1 MTMRLTRSI
10 FCACVLACAVDESAC
25 SSSPAPSTPAG
36 NVGSSIAFLSG
47 KNQVAVVNPDQG
59 SISIVDANSL
69 AVVSTIDVG
78 GEPHA
83 LLELASGKLLVTN
96 SRAGEIV
103 VVDPDS
109 SAVVNRKT
117 ICDAPS
123 GLAAAPDES
132 FIAVACEWD
141 GSVVKVDPTSLATSV
156 LATGLAR
163 PRAIAVVGN
172 GKSPSVVV
180 TEFTGGNVV
189 RIAADG
195 SVSRISL
202 VPSNAPYRDALTKM
216 TANLA
221 AALVPA
227 NGNLLVAYELVNHT
241 GDASL
246 EKIAGDYGSVT
257 DGNPKINPV
266 VGALSVAADGTP
278 SLGGATLLYS
288 IFDGGSRVFNGPVAI
303 GAWSHYE
310 IVANIST
317 NNVAMI
323 DTNASDPKTRA
334 VGNISVGA
342 GPSGIAIDEARGL
355 AYVDNAFDGSIS
367 KIDLT
372 KAKSQLPIASEPIQT
387 QIRVLSQPFSAS
399 ARAGRKIFYDAS
411 NTHVTPSGVVACATC
426 HPGGADDGLIWF
438 IETTNIPLKRRRT
451 PALWNAHTT
460 TAPFHWNGQYATMDD
475 LAEATITDLM
485 AGDGLLV
492 DLPSVQAYIDEIVQP
507 PVAPAGDANAIARG
521 KTLFDSADTQCA
533 TCHSGADFTDDQL
546 HAAVL
551 NPMSLTSD
559 DSFSTANTPALHGLF
574 LRAPYFHDGRSAS
587 LGDLLTRTDASA
599 HGKTSQLSASDVSDL
614 VAYLNSL

>member
-1 MTMRLTRSI
+1 MSI
-10 FCACVLACAVDESAC
+10 ARVAVLACALALTSAC
-25 SSSPAPSTPAG
+25 SSTPQATVPAG
-36 NVGSSIAFLSG
+36 SVGASIAFLSG
-47 KNQVAVVNPDQG
+47 KNQLAVVNPDQG
-59 SISIVDANSL
+59 SISIVNADSL
-69 AVVSTIDVG
+69 AILSTVDVG
-78 GEPHA
+78 GEPRA
-83 LLELASGKLLVTN
+83 LLELASGKILVTN
-96 SRAGEIV
+96 SRGGEIV
-103 VVDPDS
+103 LVDPV
-109 SAVVNRKT
+109 SASVVKRKT
-117 ICDAPS
+117 ICDGPS
-123 GLAAAPDES
+123 GLAASPDES
-132 FIAVACEWD
+132 FVVVACEWD
-141 GSVVKVDPTSLATSV
+141 GSVVKVDPSSLDASV

-163 PRAIAVVGN
+163 PRAVAVVGN
-172 GKSPSVVV
+172 AKAPSVIVS
-180 TEFTGGNVV
+180 EFTGGNVV

-195 SVSRISL
+195 TVSRVSL
-202 VPSNAPYRDALTKM
+202 VPTSAPYRDALTKM
-216 TANLA
+216 TGNLA

-266 VGALSVAADGTP
+266 IGSLGIAADGTP
-278 SLGGATLLYS
+278 TLSGDTLLYS
-288 IFDGGSRVFNGPVAI
+288 IFDGGSRVFNGPVAV
-303 GAWSHYE
+303 ASWSHYE

-323 DTNASDPKTRA
+323 DTNQSDPKTRA

-342 GPSGIAIDEARGL
+342 GPSGVAVDQAHGL

-367 KIDLT
+367 KIDL
-372 KAKSQLPIASEPIQT
+372 AKSATLPHGPTQPLQT
-387 QIRVLSQPFSAS
+387 QIRTLSQPFSAS

-451 PALWNAHTT
+451 PSLWNAHTA
-460 TAPFHWNGQYATMDD
+460 TAPFHWNGQYKVMDD

-492 DLPSVQAYIDEIVQP
+492 DLPSVQAYIDEMVQP

-521 KTLFDSADTQCA
+521 KILFESADTQCS

-546 HAAVL
+546 HAVL
-551 NPMSLTSD
+551 NPMSLSAD

-574 LRAPYFHDGRSAS
+574 LRAPYFHDGRSPS
-587 LGDLLTRTDASA
+587 LKDLLTRTDASA
-599 HGKTSQLSASDVSDL
+599 HGKTSQLASSDVSDL

>member
-1 MTMRLTRSI
+1 MSI
-10 FCACVLACAVDESAC
+10 ARVAVLACAVAIASAC
-25 SSSPAPSTPAG
+25 SSTPQATVPAG
-36 NVGSSIAFLSG
+36 NVGASIAFLSG
-47 KNQVAVVNPDQG
+47 KNQLAVVNPDQG

-69 AVVSTIDVG
+69 TLIASVDVG

-103 VVDPDS
+103 VVDPDAN
-109 SAVVNRKT
+109 AVVNRKT
-117 ICDAPS
+117 ICDSPS
-123 GLAAAPDES
+123 GLAASPDES
-132 FIAVACEWD
+132 FVAVACEWD
-141 GSVVKVDPTSLATSV
+141 GTVMKVDPNSLATST
-156 LATGLAR
+156 LANGLVR
-163 PRAIAVVGN
+163 PRAVAVVGN
-172 GKSPSVVV
+172 TKAPSVVV
-180 TEFTGGNVV
+180 SEFTGGNVV

-195 SVSRISL
+195 SLSRVSL
-202 VPSNAPYRDALTKM
+202 VPTNAPYRDALTQM
-216 TANLA
+216 TGNLA

-266 VGALSVAADGTP
+266 VGTLSIAADGSPTL
-278 SLGGATLLYS
+278 SGDTLLYS
-288 IFDGGSRVFNGPVAI
+288 IFDGGSRVFNGPVAVA
-303 GAWSHYE
+303 AWSHYE

-323 DTNASDPKTRA
+323 DTNVSDPKTRA

-342 GPSGIAIDEARGL
+342 GPSGIAIDQAHGI
-355 AYVDNAFDGSIS
+355 AFVDNAFDGSIS

-372 KAKSQLPIASEPIQT
+372 KTATLSHGPTQPTQT

-426 HPGGADDGLIWF
+426 HPGGADDDLIWF
-438 IETTNIPLKRRRT
+438 IETTKIPLKRRRT
-451 PALWNAHTT
+451 PALWNAHTA
-460 TAPFHWNGQYATMDD
+460 TAPFHWNGQYATMND

-492 DLPSVQAYIDEIVQP
+492 DLASVQAYIDEIVQP
-507 PVAPAGDANAIARG
+507 PTAPAGDSNAIARG
-521 KTLFDSADTQCA
+521 KTLFESADTQCA

-546 HAAVL
+546 HAVL
-551 NPMSLTSD
+551 NPMSLTAD
-559 DSFSTANTPALHGLF
+559 DSFPTANTPALHGLF
-574 LRAPYFHDGRSAS
+574 LRAPYFHDGRSPT
-587 LGDLLTRTDASA
+587 LNDLLTRADASA